1 MELARIYKKNISSR
15 TAAERELM
23 SNDESDDDAFR
34 FQLAAVNV
42 ISSFDNLPTATC

>member
-1 MELARIYKKNISSR
+1 MELARIHKKNISSR

-23 SNDESDDDAFR
+23 PNDESGDGGLR

-42 ISSFDNLPTATC
+42 TLL